1 LKETVLSQ
9 PVQFRP
15 SFTSTR
21 LSADEHGATAIEDF
35 NGLIALL
42 QSRNF
47 DADGHIST
55 HCFVI

>member
-1 LKETVLSQ
+1 
-9 PVQFRP
+9 VQLRP
-15 SFTSTR
+15 SFTSAR
-21 LSADEHGATAIEDF
+21 LSAAEHGATAIEDF